1 MPTFD
6 VTMKPLSMSKECAR
20 LGGKEFHVQVVCAD
34 KHEASRLARYNVSML
49 PQRAYAI
56 TEINEVTQ

>member
-1 MPTFD
+1 MPIFE
-6 VTMKPLSMSKECAR
+6 VIMKPLGLPKQCAGI
-20 LGGKEFHVQVVCAD
+20 GGKEFRVQVVGAD